1 MATPQNRG
9 KQGARSTAGRFP
21 KGVSG
26 NPGGRPQGLGTY
38 IRTET
43 QDGQA
48 IADFMLAVM
57 KDPARKVDQR
67 MEAATWLADRGF
79 GKPAQVIAHGGDG
92 ENLAPIILTWGESE

>member
-9 KQGARSTAGRFP
+9 KQGARTAAGRFP

-26 NPGGRPQGLGTY
+26 NPGGRAPGLGTY
-38 IRTET
+38 IRTKT
-43 QDGQA
+43 QDGHA

-57 KDPARKVDQR
+57 TDTSRKIDQR

-79 GKPAQVIAHGGDG
+79 GKPAQVLAHAADG
-92 ENLAPIILTWGESE
+92 ENAVPIHLTWGDSE

>member
-1 MATPQNRG
+1 MARIIMTR
-9 KQGARSTAGRFP
+9 AVAGPAGEEPFP
-21 KGVSG
+21 
-26 NPGGRPQGLGTY
+26 
-38 IRTET
+38 
-43 QDGQA
+43 GQA